1 MKVDSRKELY
11 CILGLNGWYDEYLEF
26 LKNRFKSLIRVF
38 GRTEKGMLDWTQ
50 VDVEREYLDCVRRIK
65 DVVLI

>member
-1 MKVDSRKELY
+1 MTLDS
-11 CILGLNGWYDEYLEF
+11 YDDM
-26 LKNRFKSLIRVF
+26 IRVF
-38 GRTEKGMLDWTQ
+38 DRTEKGMLDWTQ